1 MKTIRMLVVVSL
13 LLSLASP
20 ALAQRR
26 TRKRPARRPG
36 TAAKKTPPKRISQQ
50 GVTTASGLTYIIT
63 HRGTG
68 RRPQTGETVVVH
80 YTGMLT
86 DGTKFDSS
94 HDRNDP
100 FAFSLGQ
107 GTVIKG
113 WDEGVAQL
121 SIGDHAIL
129 IIPPELGYGARG
141 AGGVIPANATLVFAV
156 NLVDIK

>member
-1 MKTIRMLVVVSL
+1 MLVVVSL
-13 LLSLASP
+13 VLSLAAP

-26 TRKRPARRPG
+26 TRKRPARRS
-36 TAAKKTPPKRISQQ
+36 TAAKKAPPKATPTQQ

-63 HRGTG
+63 HHGNG

-100 FAFSLGQ
+100 FAFPLGT
-107 GTVIKG
+107 GSVIKG

-129 IIPPELGYGARG
+129 IIPPELGYGAKG